1 MASFDSIVIG
11 EDWISEHY
19 FTTDSAKESFH
30 GKVLE
35 LRKLWD
41 AEKKDGRRTVRDD
54 LLATTGELQ
63 TALAA
68 LAENPDAAPTAH
80 ALTRTTFGYPAAL
93 STYTAERAGS
103 ALEIPDALLDGVTSV
118 LFLQAVPVASIED
131 LLDPDT
137 GQLITPAVEDGKP
150 IDSASKAVSAAFRS
164 DNPPVFVV
172 VQAGQ
177 WLLLAE
183 AERWAEGRYLAVDL
197 LVVAER
203 RHEAKGGEIDRVAA
217 MFGKQALLPDA
228 DGNIW
233 WTGVLEDSVKHT
245 VGVSKD
251 LREGIRLS
259 IEIIANEV
267 VRRRADQG
275 LTLDGIEGQDLAK
288 HSLRFLYRILFLLYA
303 EASPEMRVLPTGA
316 AEYEEGYG
324 LDRLRELT
332 LTELVSEQS
341 RTGTHLYESL
351 ATLFRLVD
359 RGHSPAVRED
369 AADDPAPGLEFQPLR
384 ADLFKPE
391 STALIDE
398 VGLGN
403 EATQRVLEH
412 LLLSKES
419 KGRRGADRGFI
430 SYAELGINQLGAVYE
445 GLMSYTGFF
454 AEEDLYEVAKNG
466 DPEKGS
472 WVVPVDRSDHLDEK
486 DFVRVVDEATGE
498 DKPVLHRK
506 GTFVFRL
513 AGRERQQSASYYT
526 PEVLTKFV
534 VSQALEELLDQ
545 NDERTTPEQIL
556 ELTICEP
563 ALGSGAFAI
572 EAVRQLAAEYL
583 KRKQEDL
590 GELIDA
596 DQYPVELQKVKAH
609 IALHQVYGVD
619 LNATA
624 VELAEIS
631 LWLDTMVAGLQAP
644 WFGLH
649 LRRGNSLI
657 GARRSVYAPS
667 LLTKKQWLKT
677 PAKDVPLGKEIGAGI
692 HHFLLPSEGWGAV
705 VDTAEAKKYAP
716 EKREELRLWRNE
728 IRKSPGKAIVKRLQA
743 LAQRVDTLWGF
754 TLRRLTIAESEIR
767 RDIHLWGSNPVDH
780 TPAVTRE
787 EIERALH
794 DESGAYRRLRRA
806 LDAWCSLWFWPLTTG
821 IEPPDWDQWVGGLEA
836 ILGVPSKAGKFE
848 KYGQTSMAGDMSW
861 QELDVAEDTD
871 RAFAQAAPIGRAIAS
886 FPWLEAAADIAGT
899 QGFFHWE
906 LDFAPVFARG
916 GFDLQAGNPPWVR
929 PRSDINALL
938 AEGDP
943 WWQLAVKPTQEQ
955 VKAARE
961 ATLALPGIRDLV
973 LQGTVDV
980 ASTSAFVGSPSEYP
994 LLAGL
999 QPDLYRCFMTL
1010 TWRNAKP
1017 TGSVGL
1023 IHLESHFTD
1032 EKAGTLRAET
1042 YRRLRRHW
1050 QFINE
1055 LQLFE
1060 IQHQKRYGVNVYGDS
1075 QNPDFHQAASL
1086 YHPDTVV
1093 RSLEHDGSGTEPG
1106 IKDLDD
1112 NWDVRPHA
1120 SRIVT
1125 VTSETLRS
1133 WHAVLET
1140 EDIPIEHTRMVYAV
1154 NRSTATVLDKLARA
1168 PRIGALGLRF
1178 SRGWDESIDRAKGYF
1193 DSEWGV
1199 SESWDSVILQGSH
1212 LSVGRPL
1219 YKYPNESMLHNTDW
1233 TEVDLEA
1240 LAPDEIPVTSYKPR
1254 GDRARYDAAY
1264 TRWKTE
1270 PEDSSIP
1277 ARKHYRLAWRN
1288 MAANTGERTL
1298 IPALIPP
1305 GTAHIH
1311 GVSSVG
1317 LPESDVTLAVVG
1329 GCTTSLLHDFAV
1341 RVAPKSTI
1349 SASTLDRLPFVDND
1363 VLRPLILLRSLRL
1376 NCVTSAYASL
1386 WEELYDGSWQHDSWV
1401 PGVGLDYIGRAGLG
1415 NVSPDWTCATPLR
1428 RAVDRRQALV
1438 EIDAIVAIAL
1448 GITADELVTI
1458 YRTQFP
1464 VLQGYDREAV
1474 YDSNGRQLPTKL
1486 ASEYRKKGFVSTV
1499 DLTVGG
1505 VSFTEPFS
1513 SIDRATDLNVAHKH
1527 FQQIATAES
1536 RRNQNPRHLDC
1547 VSGPTSQK
1555 R

>member
-41 AEKKDGRRTVRDD
+41 AEKKDGRTTVRDD
-54 LLATTGELQ
+54 LLAATGELQ

-68 LAENPDAAPTAH
+68 LAENPDAAPAAH
-80 ALTRTTFGYPAAL
+80 ALTRTAFGFPAAL
-93 STYTAERAGS
+93 STYTAERAGTE
-103 ALEIPDALLDGVTSV
+103 LEIPDAQLDGVTSV
-118 LFLQAVPVASIED
+118 LFLQAVPVKSIED
-131 LLDPDT
+131 LLDPAT
-137 GQLITPAVEDGKP
+137 GQLITPVIEDGKP
-150 IDSASKAVSAAFRS
+150 IESASKAMSAAFRS
-164 DNPPVFVV
+164 DAPPAFVV

-233 WTGVLEDSVKHT
+233 WMGVLEDSVKHT

-275 LTLDGIEGQDLAK
+275 LTLEGIEGQDLAK

-332 LTELVSEQS
+332 LTELVSEQA
-341 RTGTHLYESL
+341 RNGTHLYESL

-359 RGHSPAVRED
+359 HGHTPAVRED
-369 AADDPAPGLEFQPLR
+369 VADDQAPGLEFQPLR

-391 STALIDE
+391 STALIDD

-419 KGRRGADRGFI
+419 KGRKGAERGFI

-466 DPEKGS
+466 EPEKGS
-472 WVVPVDRSDHLDEK
+472 WVVPVDRSDHLDQK
-486 DFVRVVDEATGE
+486 DFVRVVEEATGE
-498 DKPVLHRK
+498 EKPVLHRK

-556 ELTICEP
+556 QLSICEP

-596 DQYPVELQKVKAH
+596 DRYPIELQKVKAH

-657 GARRSVYAPS
+657 GARRSVYTPS
-667 LLTKKQWLKT
+667 LLTKKQWLKE
-677 PAKDVPLGKEIGAGI
+677 PAKDVPLGEAIGAGI
-692 HHFLLPSEGWGAV
+692 HHFVLPSEGWGAV
-705 VDTAEAKKYAP
+705 IDTAEAKTYAP

-728 IRKSPGKAIVKRLQA
+728 IRKSPSKAIVKRLEA
-743 LAQRVDTLWGF
+743 LAQRVETLWEF

-767 RDIHLWGSNPVDH
+767 RDIDLWGLQPEEQPPV
-780 TPAVTRE
+780 AVTRE
-787 EIERALH
+787 QIEQVLR
-794 DESGAYRRLRRA
+794 DENGAYRRLRRVM
-806 LDAWCSLWFWPLTTG
+806 DAWCAIWSWPLTTDVQ
-821 IEPPDWDQWVGGLEA
+821 PPDWDQWVGGLEA
-836 ILGVPSKAGKFE
+836 ILGIPPKAGRFE
-848 KYGQTSMAGDMSW
+848 KYGQTSMASDLSW
-861 QELDVAEDTD
+861 QELDIAEDTD
-871 RAFAQAAPIGRAIAS
+871 LTFAQALPIEKALGG
-886 FPWLEAAADIAGT
+886 FPWLKIAAGISSS
-899 QGFFHWE
+899 QGYFHWE

-916 GFDLQAGNPPWVR
+916 GFDLQVGNPPWVR
-929 PRSDINALL
+929 PDWDEAAAL
-938 AEGDP
+938 AEIDP
-943 WWQLAVKPTQEQ
+943 WWQLADKPDEAVKRHKRDAVYARRRATEKILDGRAEQ
-955 VKAARE
+955 AGFKEHLGSR
-961 ATLALPGIRDLV
+961 
-973 LQGTVDV
+973 VDR
-980 ASTSAFVGSPSEYP
+980 P

-999 QPDLYRCFMTL
+999 QPDLYRCFMNH
-1010 TWRNAKP
+1010 TWRLVAP
-1017 TGSVGL
+1017 RGIVGL
-1023 IHLESHFTD
+1023 LHPESHFT
-1032 EKAGTLRAET
+1032 ELRANSLRRAT
-1042 YRRLRRHW
+1042 YQRLRRHW
-1050 QFINE
+1050 QFRNSLI
-1055 LQLFE
+1055 LFD
-1060 IQHQKRYGVNVYGDS
+1060 IADRQSFGVHVYG
-1075 QNPDFHQAASL
+1075 NPRSTRFLNGAEIL
-1086 YHPDTVV
+1086 HPDTAT
-1093 RSLEHDGSGTEPG
+1093 RSLQHDGTGTAPG
-1106 IKDLDD
+1106 VKDDND
-1112 NWDVRPHA
+1112 NWDLRPHA
-1120 SRIVT
+1120 ERVIEVTEDVLATWAELVDEPGTPPLEARMLYPVNRASSEVLSRIA
-1125 VTSETLRS
+1125 S
-1133 WHAVLET
+1133 
-1140 EDIPIEHTRMVYAV
+1140 
-1154 NRSTATVLDKLARA
+1154 A
-1168 PRIGALGLRF
+1168 PRLHGVDFEWTAGWHESADRKLGLF
-1178 SRGWDESIDRAKGYF
+1178 ESRSSIPNRWED
-1193 DSEWGV
+1193 
-1199 SESWDSVILQGSH
+1199 VILQGPH
-1212 LSVGRPL
+1212 LTVGTPL
-1219 YKYPNESMLHNTDW
+1219 VKQPNPTMRSKADYSLVDHDSI
-1233 TEVDLEA
+1233 TEDFIPRTNYQVRK
-1240 LAPDEIPVTSYKPR
+1240 PYDEYI
-1254 GDRARYDAAY
+1254 AAY
-1264 TRWKTE
+1264 SKWRGKPSSDYFRVAWREMSQPTNLRTLHSALLPPGPTHVHAVHTFTLIGDNRKLAVLAGVSHSIIA
-1270 PEDSSIP
+1270 DFMVKVIGSAHVKSSIWKQLP
-1277 ARKHYRLAWRN
+1277 LPTEHNL
-1288 MAANTGERTL
+1288 ERQ
-1298 IPALIPP
+1298 
-1305 GTAHIH
+1305 
-1311 GVSSVG
+1311 
-1317 LPESDVTLAVVG
+1317 
-1329 GCTTSLLHDFAV
+1329 
-1341 RVAPKSTI
+1341 
-1349 SASTLDRLPFVDND
+1349 
-1363 VLRPLILLRSLRL
+1363 LILRALRL
-1376 NCVTSAYASL
+1376 NCLVRPFAPI
-1386 WEELYDGSWQHDSWV
+1386 WEELYESDWRHDAWV
-1401 PGVGLDYIGRAGLG
+1401 PQVNVDYPNRAQLGAIGPAWE
-1415 NVSPDWTCATPLR
+1415 WTTPLR
-1428 RAVDRRQALV
+1428 RAADRRQAVV
-1438 EIDAIVAIAL
+1438 EIDAIVAIML
-1448 GITADELVTI
+1448 GITAEELLTI

-1464 VLQGYDREAV
+1464 VLQKHEREAL
-1474 YDSNGRQLPTKL
+1474 YDATGRQLPTKL
-1486 ASEYRKKGFVSTV
+1486 ASEYRKKGSFKPA
-1499 DLTVGG
+1499 DLTVDGI
-1505 VSFTEPFS
+1505 TYQEPFAGV
-1513 SIDRATDLNVAHKH
+1513 DRERDMEIAHRH
-1527 FQQIATAES
+1527 FLGAIEE
-1536 RRNQNPRHLDC
+1536 
-1547 VSGPTSQK
+1547 
-1555 R
+1555 

>member
-19 FTTDSAKESFH
+19 FTTDSVKESFH

-35 LRKLWD
+35 LRKMWD
-41 AEKKDGRRTVRDD
+41 AEKKEGRATVRDD
-54 LLATTGELQ
+54 LLAATKDLQ
-63 TALAA
+63 TALAG
-68 LAENPDAAPTAH
+68 LAENPDSASEAH
-80 ALTRTTFGYPAAL
+80 ALTRATFGYPATLA
-93 STYTAERAGS
+93 TFTAERAGS
-103 ALEIPDALLDGVTSV
+103 ELEIPDAKLDGIASV
-118 LFLQAVPVASIED
+118 LFLRALPVTSIED

-137 GQLITPAVEDGKP
+137 GLLVTPAIEDGKP
-150 IDSASKAVSAAFRS
+150 IESASKAISAAFRS
-164 DNPPVFVV
+164 DVPPSFVL

-183 AERWAEGRYLAVDL
+183 GERWAEGRYLAVDL
-197 LVVAER
+197 LVVTER
-203 RHEAKGGEIDRVAA
+203 RHEARGGEIDRVAA
-217 MFGKQALLPDA
+217 MFGKQALVPDA

-233 WTGVLEDSVKHT
+233 WTRVLEDSVKHT

-267 VRRRADQG
+267 VQRRCEKG
-275 LTLDGIEGQDLAK
+275 LTLDGIDGQDLAK

-324 LDRLRELT
+324 LDRMRELT
-332 LTELVSEQS
+332 LTELVSAQA

-359 RGHSPAVRED
+359 RGHTPAVRD
-369 AADDPAPGLEFQPLR
+369 DNPDDPAPGLEFQPLR
-384 ADLFKPE
+384 ADLFSPA

-398 VGLGN
+398 VSLGN

-419 KGRRGADRGFI
+419 KGRKGADRGFI

-486 DFVRVVDEATGE
+486 DFVRAVDEATGE
-498 DKPVLHRK
+498 EKPVLHRR
-506 GTFVFRL
+506 GAFVFRL

-545 NDERTTPEQIL
+545 NDERTTPQQIL

-596 DQYPVELQKVKAH
+596 DQYSVELQKVKAH

-657 GARRSVYAPS
+657 GARRTVYAPT

-677 PAKDVPLGKEIGAGI
+677 PAKDVPIGEEIGAGI
-692 HHFLLPSEGWGAV
+692 HHFLLPSEGWCAV
-705 VDTAEAKKYAP
+705 IDTAEAKTYAP
-716 EKREELRLWRNE
+716 DKREKLRLWRNE
-728 IRKSPGKAIVKRLQA
+728 IRKSPSKDITKRLTA
-743 LAQRVDTLWGF
+743 ITQRVETLWEF

-767 RDIHLWGSNPVDH
+767 RDIQVWGSEAVDH
-780 TPAVTRE
+780 TSAVTRE
-787 EIERALH
+787 QIERVLH
-794 DESGAYRRLRRA
+794 DEDGAYRRLRRA
-806 LDAWCSLWFWPLTTG
+806 MDAWCAIWSWPLTTE

-836 ILGVPSKAGKFE
+836 ILGVPPKAGKFE
-848 KYGQTSMAGDMSW
+848 KYGQTSLAGDVNW

-871 RAFAQAAPIGRAIAS
+871 RTFAQALPIEKALDG
-886 FPWLEAAADIAGT
+886 FPWLTVAAGIADT

-929 PRSDINALL
+929 PDVNIDELL

-943 WWQLAVKPTQEQ
+943 WWQLKAKSTQSEDAEH
-955 VKAARE
+955 VEIALNLPGMRDFVLDSITE
-961 ATLALPGIRDLV
+961 TLAVRAAL
-973 LQGTVDV
+973 
-980 ASTSAFVGSPSEYP
+980 SSPQLYP
-994 LLAGL
+994 LQIGL
-999 QPDLYRCFMTL
+999 RADLYRCFMEL
-1010 TWRNAKP
+1010 TWRNAKS

-1032 EKAGTLRAET
+1032 EKAGRLRAET

-1055 LQLFE
+1055 LKLFE
-1060 IQHQKRYGVNVYGDS
+1060 IQNQRRFGVNVYGS
-1075 QNPDFHQAASL
+1075 HRSPSFVQAASL
-1086 YHPDTVV
+1086 YHPDTAE
-1093 RSLEHDGSGTEPG
+1093 RSLKHDGSGTEPG
-1106 IKDLDD
+1106 IKDPDG
-1112 NWDVRPHA
+1112 NWDLRPHSGRLVYVTIETLGTWHAALEEAGTPVDQSRMVYSVNRASADVLAKLAAA
-1120 SRIVT
+1120 SRI
-1125 VTSETLRS
+1125 ETLNLQFS
-1133 WHAVLET
+1133 LGWME
-1140 EDIPIEHTRMVYAV
+1140 
-1154 NRSTATVLDKLARA
+1154 NNATK
-1168 PRIGALGLRF
+1168 
-1178 SRGWDESIDRAKGYF
+1178 AKGYY
-1193 DSEWGV
+1193 SARWGRAD
-1199 SESWDSVILQGSH
+1199 SWDDVILQGPH
-1212 LSVGRPL
+1212 LYVGNPF
-1219 YKYPNESMLHNTDW
+1219 YKSPNETMRNHLDW
-1233 TEVDLEA
+1233 TSVDLESLPA
-1240 LAPDEIPVTSYKPR
+1240 DAVPITSYKPM
-1254 GDRARYDAAY
+1254 GDRSRYDAAY
-1264 TRWKTE
+1264 TRWQTE
-1270 PEDSSIP
+1270 SENSVS
-1277 ARKHYRLAWRN
+1277 ARQFYRVAWRN
-1288 MAANTGERTL
+1288 QAANTGERTL
-1298 IPALIPP
+1298 IPAIIPP
-1305 GTAHIH
+1305 GAAHVDGIYSA
-1311 GVSSVG
+1311 GA
-1317 LPESDVTLAVVG
+1317 PDSDITVIPLANAFMS
-1329 GCTTSLLHDFAV
+1329 SLLSDFSV
-1341 RVAPKSTI
+1341 RSAPKSNIRANVAERMPFADDAAARNALVLRALRLHCLTDAYAELF
-1349 SASTLDRLPFVDND
+1349 SAS
-1363 VLRPLILLRSLRL
+1363 
-1376 NCVTSAYASL
+1376 
-1386 WEELYDGSWQHDSWV
+1386 WHYDFLEDSWTDTHPV
-1401 PGVGLDYIGRAGLG
+1401 LMEWPLAAPEPTWSPGV
-1415 NVSPDWTCATPLR
+1415 PLR
-1428 RAVDRRQALV
+1428 RALLRRQALL
-1438 EIDAIVAIAL
+1438 EIDVLVAISL
-1448 GITADELVTI
+1448 GITAEELCTI

-1464 VLQGYDREAV
+1464 VLAGYDRKQVAF
-1474 YDSNGRQLPTKL
+1474 DDNGRIVPTGVLQAWRKL
-1486 ASEYRKKGFVSTV
+1486 GQPTEGFERVETHPGSEVSYTYRAPFAFVERERDMRIAYAEFVSRFENT
-1499 DLTVGG
+1499 
-1505 VSFTEPFS
+1505 
-1513 SIDRATDLNVAHKH
+1513 
-1527 FQQIATAES
+1527 
-1536 RRNQNPRHLDC
+1536 
-1547 VSGPTSQK
+1547 
-1555 R
+1555 

>member
-11 EDWISEHY
+11 EAWISEHY

-41 AEKKDGRRTVRDD
+41 AEKKADRATVRDS
-54 LLATTGELQ
+54 LLASAGALQ
-63 TALAA
+63 TALAG
-68 LAENPDAAPTAH
+68 LAENPDTAPQAHTLIRTA
-80 ALTRTTFGYPAAL
+80 FGYP
-93 STYTAERAGS
+93 STLGTFTAERAGS
-103 ALEIPDALLDGVTSV
+103 ELEIPNATLGDATSV
-118 LFLQAVPVASIED
+118 LFLQAVPVTAIED
-131 LLDPDT
+131 LLDPAT
-137 GQLITPAVEDGKP
+137 GLLISPAVEDGKP
-150 IDSASKAVSAAFRS
+150 IESASKAVSAAFRS
-164 DNPPVFVV
+164 DAPPAFVV

-203 RHEAKGGEIDRVAA
+203 RHEARGGEIDRVAA
-217 MFGKQALLPDA
+217 MFGRQALLPDA

-233 WTGVLEDSVKHT
+233 WSGVLADSVKHT

-267 VRRRADQG
+267 VRRRTKKS
-275 LTLDGIEGQDLAK
+275 LSLDGIDGQDLAK

-332 LTELVSEQS
+332 LTELTSARA

-359 RGHSPAVRED
+359 EGHTPAVRAD
-369 AADDPAPGLEFQPLR
+369 DADDPAPGLEFQPLR
-384 ADLFKPE
+384 ADLFAPA

-403 EATQRVLEH
+403 EAMQQVLEH

-419 KGRRGADRGFI
+419 KGRRGGDRGFI

-486 DFVRVVDEATGE
+486 DFVRAVDEATGE
-498 DKPVLHRK
+498 AKPVLHRK

-556 ELTICEP
+556 ELSICEP

-596 DQYPVELQKVKAH
+596 DQYPIELQKVKAH

-657 GARRSVYAPS
+657 GARRAVYAPN
-667 LLTKKQWLKT
+667 LLTKKQWLKAV
-677 PAKDVPLGKEIGAGI
+677 PRDVPLTSRWLSHDERSEECVETIGTGI

-705 VDTAEAKKYAP
+705 IDTTEAKKYAP
-716 EKREELRLWRNE
+716 DKREELRLWRNE
-728 IRKSPGKAIVKRLQA
+728 IRKSPNKAIVKRLTA
-743 LAQRVDTLWGF
+743 LAQRVETLWDF
-754 TLRRLTIAESEIR
+754 TLRRLMIAESEIR
-767 RDIHLWGSNPVDH
+767 RDIHLWGSDPVDH

-787 EIERALH
+787 DIETVLR
-794 DESGAYRRLRRA
+794 DPNGAYLRLRRA
-806 LDAWCSLWFWPLTTG
+806 MDAWCAIWSWPLTTD
-821 IEPPDWDQWVGGLEA
+821 IEPPDWDHWVGGLEA
-836 ILGVPSKAGKFE
+836 ILGVSPKAGKFE
-848 KYGQTSMAGDMSW
+848 KYGQTSLAGDMNW

-871 RAFAQAAPIGRAIAS
+871 RTFAQAQPIEKALNA
-886 FPWLEAAADIAGT
+886 FPWMTVAAEVADK
-899 QGFFHWE
+899 QGYFHWE
-906 LDFAPVFARG
+906 LDFAPVFTRG
-916 GFDLQAGNPPWVR
+916 GFDLQVGNPPWVR
-929 PRSDINALL
+929 PDVNIDELL

-943 WWQLAVKPTQEQ
+943 WWQLKTKSTQIEDAEH
-955 VKAARE
+955 VEIALNLPGMRGFVLDSITE
-961 ATLALPGIRDLV
+961 TLAVRAAL
-973 LQGTVDV
+973 
-980 ASTSAFVGSPSEYP
+980 SSAQLYP
-994 LLAGL
+994 LQAGL
-999 QPDLYRCFMTL
+999 RADLYRCFMEL
-1010 TWRNAKP
+1010 TWRNAKS

-1032 EKAGTLRAET
+1032 EKAGSLRAET

-1060 IQHQKRYGVNVYGDS
+1060 IQHQKRFGVNVYGPTREP
-1075 QNPDFHQAASL
+1075 NFVQAASL
-1086 YHPDTVV
+1086 YHPDTVT

-1106 IKDLDD
+1106 IKDPDG
-1112 NWDVRPHA
+1112 NWDLRPHA
-1120 SRIVT
+1120 ARIVQ
-1125 VTSETLRS
+1125 VDVGTLRS

-1140 EDIPIEHTRMVYAV
+1140 DDVPINQTRMVYAV
-1154 NRSTATVLDKLARA
+1154 NRSSDAVLNKMSSA
-1168 PRIGALGLRF
+1168 PRLAALDLRF
-1178 SRGWDESIDRAKGYF
+1178 SAGWNETTDRAKKRF
-1193 DSEWGV
+1193 KPAWGRA
-1199 SESWDSVILQGSH
+1199 ESWGEVILQGPH
-1212 LSVGRPL
+1212 LYVGNPF
-1219 YKYPNESMLHNTDW
+1219 YKSPNETMRNHLDW
-1233 TEVDLEA
+1233 TAVDLESLPA
-1240 LAPDEIPVTSYKPR
+1240 DAVPITSYKPM
-1254 GDRARYDAAY
+1254 GDRDRYDAAY
-1264 TRWKTE
+1264 THWQTE
-1270 PEDSSIP
+1270 PEDSVS
-1277 ARKHYRLAWRN
+1277 ARQFYRVAWRN
-1288 MAANTGERTL
+1288 QAANTGERTL
-1298 IPALIPP
+1298 IPAIIPP
-1305 GTAHIH
+1305 GAAHVDGIYSA
-1311 GVSSVG
+1311 GAPDSNMTIIPLLNAFLS
-1317 LPESDVTLAVVG
+1317 
-1329 GCTTSLLHDFAV
+1329 SLLADFSV
-1341 RVAPKSTI
+1341 RSAPKSNI
-1349 SASTLDRLPFVDND
+1349 RANVAERMPFVDDAAGRNA
-1363 VLRPLILLRSLRL
+1363 LILRALRL
-1376 NCVTSAYASL
+1376 NCLTDAYA
-1386 WEELYDGSWQHDSWV
+1386 ELFSATWHSNFLEDSWTDSHPVLMERPLAV
-1401 PGVGLDYIGRAGLG
+1401 PESAW
-1415 NVSPDWTCATPLR
+1415 SPAVPLR
-1428 RAVDRRQALV
+1428 RAILRRQALL
-1438 EIDAIVAIAL
+1438 EIDVLVAISL
-1448 GITADELVTI
+1448 GITVEELCTI

-1464 VLQGYDREAV
+1464 VLAGYDRKQVAF
-1474 YDSNGRQLPTKL
+1474 DANGRTVPTRVL
-1486 ASEYRKKGFVSTV
+1486 QAWRRSG
-1499 DLTVGG
+1499 
-1505 VSFTEPFS
+1505 EPS
-1513 SIDRATDLNVAHKH
+1513 QG
-1527 FQQIATAES
+1527 FQQAEMHPGS
-1536 RRNQNPRHLDC
+1536 KIWYTYRTPFIFLDREQDMR
-1547 VSGPTSQK
+1547 TSYAEFVIRLK
-1555 R
+1555 KT

>member
-41 AEKKDGRRTVRDD
+41 AEKKDGRTTVRDD
-54 LLATTGELQ
+54 LLAATGDLQ

-68 LAENPDAAPTAH
+68 LAENPDAAPAAH
-80 ALTRTTFGYPAAL
+80 ALTRTAFGYPAAL
-93 STYTAERAGS
+93 STFTAERAGTE
-103 ALEIPDALLDGVTSV
+103 LEIPDTQLDGVTSV
-118 LFLQAVPVASIED
+118 LFLQAVPVKSIED
-131 LLDPDT
+131 LLDPAT
-137 GQLITPAVEDGKP
+137 GHLITPALEDGKP
-150 IDSASKAVSAAFRS
+150 IEAASKAVSAAFRS
-164 DNPPVFVV
+164 DTPPSFVV

-217 MFGKQALLPDA
+217 IFGKQALLPDA

-233 WTGVLEDSVKHT
+233 WTGVLDDSVKHT

-267 VRRRADQG
+267 VRRRAAKG
-275 LTLDGIEGQDLAK
+275 LTLEGIDGQDLAR

-359 RGHSPAVRED
+359 RGHTPAVRED
-369 AADDPAPGLEFQPLR
+369 VADDPAPGLEFQPLR

-412 LLLSKES
+412 LLLSKEA
-419 KGRRGADRGFI
+419 KGRRGAERGFI

-472 WVVPVDRSDHLDEK
+472 WVVPTTREAHLSRSD
-486 DFVRVVDEATGE
+486 FVKVLDEATGE
-498 DKPVLHRK
+498 EKRVVHHK

-513 AGRERQQSASYYT
+513 AGRARQQSASYYT

-556 ELTICEP
+556 QLTVCEP

-590 GELIDA
+590 GELVDA
-596 DQYPVELQKVKAH
+596 DQYPIELQKVKAH

-631 LWLDTMVAGLQAP
+631 LWLDTMVAGLHAP

-657 GARRSVYAPS
+657 GARRSVYTPS
-667 LLTKKQWLKT
+667 LLAKKQWLKA
-677 PAKDVPLGKEIGAGI
+677 PAKDIPLGEEIGTGI

-705 VDTAEAKKYAP
+705 IDTAEAKTYAP

-728 IRKSPGKAIVKRLQA
+728 IRKSPSKAIVKRLQA
-743 LAQRVDTLWGF
+743 LAQRVETLWEF

-767 RDIHLWGSNPVDH
+767 RGIHLWGSEQVEH

-787 EIERALH
+787 EIENVLS
-794 DESGAYRRLRRA
+794 DPNGAYQRLHRVM
-806 LDAWCSLWFWPLTTG
+806 DAWCAIWSWPLTTD
-821 IEPPDWDQWVGGLEA
+821 IKPPDWDQWVGGLEA
-836 ILGVPSKAGKFE
+836 ILGVPPKANKFE
-848 KYGQTSMAGDMSW
+848 KLGQFSFSGDMGW
-861 QELDVAEDTD
+861 EELDTAEDID
-871 RAFAQAAPIGRAIAS
+871 RSFSQAPPIEKALSS
-886 FPWLEAAADIAGT
+886 FPWLTVTTGIADA

-906 LDFAPVFARG
+906 LDFAPAFACG
-916 GFDLQAGNPPWVR
+916 GFDLQVGNPPWVR
-929 PRSDINALL
+929 PDWDEAGVL
-938 AEGDP
+938 AEFDP
-943 WWQLAVKPTQEQ
+943 WWQLVDKPDEDIRLSKRAEALAQHGALDSFLDER
-955 VKAARE
+955 ARQAGMKE
-961 ATLALPGIRDLV
+961 HLGSGVDRLV
-973 LQGTVDV
+973 
-980 ASTSAFVGSPSEYP
+980 
-994 LLAGL
+994 LAGL
-999 QPDLYRCFMTL
+999 QPDLYRCFIDQ
-1010 TWRNAKP
+1010 TWRSMTAH
-1017 TGSVGL
+1017 GIVGL
-1023 IHLESHFTD
+1023 LHPESHFT
-1032 EKAGTLRAET
+1032 ELRAKNLRREA

-1050 QFINE
+1050 HFRNG
-1055 LQLFE
+1055 LRLFE
-1060 IQHQKRYGVNVYGDS
+1060 IGHAREYGVHIYGTAS
-1075 QNPDFHQAASL
+1075 RINFLQAATL
-1086 YHPDTVV
+1086 YHPDTAT
-1093 RSLEHDGSGTEPG
+1093 RSLDHDGSGPEPG
-1106 IKDLDD
+1106 VRNDEGKWDL
-1112 NWDVRPHA
+1112 RPHSHRITTISENSLETWAKLIEAPGTPITEARMLYPVNQASANVLEKISTAPRLGDIEFQWTRGWEEDRDRKLGHFSAA
-1120 SRIVT
+1120 SRVPDCWET
-1125 VTSETLRS
+1125 VVLQGPHISVATPLYQQPNPSMRS
-1133 WHAVLET
+1133 NQ
-1140 EDIPIEHTRMVYAV
+1140 DY
-1154 NRSTATVLDKLARA
+1154 S
-1168 PRIGALGLRF
+1168 
-1178 SRGWDESIDRAKGYF
+1178 SIDVA
-1193 DSEWGV
+1193 S
-1199 SESWDSVILQGSH
+1199 I
-1212 LSVGRPL
+1212 
-1219 YKYPNESMLHNTDW
+1219 NEDF
-1233 TEVDLEA
+1233 
-1240 LAPDEIPVTSYKPR
+1240 IPRTNYQIAVPIHEHI
-1254 GDRARYDAAY
+1254 AAY
-1264 TRWKTE
+1264 PKWQGE
-1270 PEDSSIP
+1270 PTSTFF
-1277 ARKHYRLAWRN
+1277 RLAWRE
-1288 MAANTGERTL
+1288 MCDVATVRTL
-1298 IPALIPP
+1298 HSALLPAGPTHVHAVHSFTLPSKIDLALI
-1305 GTAHIH
+1305 A
-1311 GVSSVG
+1311 GVSHSIV
-1317 LPESDVTLAVVG
+1317 A
-1329 GCTTSLLHDFAV
+1329 DFLIKAIGSGHV
-1341 RVAPKSTI
+1341 KPNTWKQI
-1349 SASTLDRLPFVDND
+1349 PFPADHP
-1363 VLRPLILLRSLRL
+1363 LKQALILRTLRL
-1376 NCVTSAYASL
+1376 NCLVSPYAPL
-1386 WEELYDGSWQHDSWV
+1386 WEELYSDAWKHDAWV
-1401 PGVGLDYIGRAGLG
+1401 PGVGVGYLNLTALG
-1415 NVSPDWTCATPLR
+1415 DVGPQWGWTTPLR
-1428 RAVDRRQALV
+1428 RSADRRQALV
-1438 EIDAIVAIAL
+1438 EIDAIVAIML
-1448 GITADELVTI
+1448 GITADELMTI

-1464 VLQGYDREAV
+1464 VLQKYEREAL
-1474 YDSNGRQLPTKL
+1474 YDAAGRQLPTKL
-1486 ASEYRKKGFVSTV
+1486 ASEYRKKGFLKPA
-1499 DLTVGG
+1499 DLTVDG
-1505 VSFTEPFS
+1505 VTYQEPFTGVHRER
-1513 SIDRATDLNVAHKH
+1513 DMELAHRH
-1527 FQQIATAES
+1527 FTSYREP
-1536 RRNQNPRHLDC
+1536 RRWEK
-1547 VSGPTSQK
+1547 TE
-1555 R
+1555 

>member
-41 AEKKDGRRTVRDD
+41 AEKKDGRTTVRDD
-54 LLATTGELQ
+54 LLAATTELQ
-63 TALAA
+63 TALAG
-68 LAENPDAAPTAH
+68 LAENPDAAPEAH

-93 STYTAERAGS
+93 STFTAERAGS
-103 ALEIPDALLDGVTSV
+103 ELEIPDAKLDGIASV

-131 LLDPDT
+131 LLDPET
-137 GQLITPAVEDGKP
+137 GLLISPAVEDGKS
-150 IDSASKAVSAAFRS
+150 IESASKAVSAAFRS
-164 DNPPVFVV
+164 DAPPAFVV

-217 MFGKQALLPDA
+217 MFGRQALLPDA

-267 VRRRADQG
+267 VKRRASQG
-275 LTLDGIEGQDLAK
+275 LTLDGIDGQDLAK

-359 RGHSPAVRED
+359 RGHTPNVRED
-369 AADDPAPGLEFQPLR
+369 VADDPAPGLEFQPLR
-384 ADLFKPE
+384 ADLFKSE

-472 WVVPVDRSDHLDEK
+472 WVVPVDRSDYLDEK
-486 DFVRVVDEATGE
+486 DFVRAVDEATGE
-498 DKPVLHRK
+498 EKPVLHRK

-667 LLTKKQWLKT
+667 LLAKKQWLKE
-677 PAKDVPLGKEIGAGI
+677 PAKDVPLREEIGDGI
-692 HHFLLPSEGWGAV
+692 HHFLLPAEGWGAV
-705 VDTAEAKKYAP
+705 IDTAEAKTYAP

-728 IRKSPGKAIVKRLQA
+728 IRKSPSKAIVKRLQA
-743 LAQRVDTLWGF
+743 LAQRVETLWEF

-767 RDIHLWGSNPVDH
+767 RDIHLWGSEPVDH

-787 EIERALH
+787 EIELVL
-794 DESGAYRRLRRA
+794 SNPNGAYQRLRRVM
-806 LDAWCSLWFWPLTTG
+806 DAWCAIWSWPMTTD
-821 IEPPDWDQWVGGLEA
+821 IEPPDWDQWVGALEA
-836 ILGVPSKAGKFE
+836 VLGVPVKETAAE
-848 KYGQTSMAGDMSW
+848 RRGQMSIGRDTSW
-861 QELDVAEDTD
+861 QELGFAEENDLLLS
-871 RAFAQAAPIGRAIAS
+871 RAMAVGHAYHQ
-886 FPWLEAAADIAGT
+886 FPWLDVAQKIAEP

-906 LDFAPVFARG
+906 LDFAPVFAG
-916 GFDLQAGNPPWVR
+916 GGIDLQVGNPPWVR
-929 PRSDINALL
+929 PDWDEASVL
-938 AEGDP
+938 AEFDP
-943 WWQLAVKPTQEQ
+943 WWLLAT
-955 VKAARE
+955 KAPE
-961 ATLALPGIRDLV
+961 ATKREKRAALLSGPSIAGQFLNERAVQAGAIEHY
-973 LQGTVDV
+973 
-980 ASTSAFVGSPSEYP
+980 GSSNDRPILE
-994 LLAGL
+994 GL
-999 QPDLYRCFMTL
+999 RPNLYRCFMER
-1010 TWRNAKP
+1010 TWRSASTNGIVA
-1017 TGSVGL
+1017 L
-1023 IHLESHFTD
+1023 IHPDTHFT
-1032 EKAGTLRAET
+1032 ELRARKLREAAYT
-1042 YRRLRRHW
+1042 RLRRHW
-1050 QFINE
+1050 EFRNAIH
-1055 LQLFE
+1055 LFTE
-1060 IQHQKRYGVNVYGDS
+1060 IDRHIHYAVHIYGRTDK
-1075 QNPDFHQAASL
+1075 PDFIQGASL
-1086 YHPDTVV
+1086 FHPDTAA
-1093 RSLEHDGSGTEPG
+1093 RSVNHDGSGETPGMKDADGSWDLRPHSKRIIHVDDTVLGVWAQVIDEPG
-1106 IKDLDD
+1106 TPA
-1112 NWDVRPHA
+1112 REA
-1120 SRIVT
+1120 RILYPINQPSAAVLRKIANAPRF
-1125 VTSETLRS
+1125 SETNFK
-1133 WHAVLET
+1133 WC
-1140 EDIPIEHTRMVYAV
+1140 
-1154 NRSTATVLDKLARA
+1154 
-1168 PRIGALGLRF
+1168 F
-1178 SRGWDESIDRAKGYF
+1178 GWDEAAEKKRGRIRNYTHTPDNLN
-1193 DSEWGV
+1193 V
-1199 SESWDSVILQGSH
+1199 SILQGPHITVSNPLFKAP
-1212 LSVGRPL
+1212 LSDNKTNRD
-1219 YKYPNESMLHNTDW
+1219 YAEI
-1233 TEVDLEA
+1233 DL
-1240 LAPDEIPVTSYKPR
+1240 T
-1254 GDRARYDAAY
+1254 
-1264 TRWKTE
+1264 
-1270 PEDSSIP
+1270 SIP
-1277 ARKHYRLAWRN
+1277 EEFVASTNYIPDVPYTEYISAYPRWSDAPSNTFFRLVWRE
-1288 MAANTGERTL
+1288 MCDSATVRTL
-1298 IPALIPP
+1298 HAAVIPP
-1305 GTAHIH
+1305 GPTHVLTMH
-1311 GVSSVG
+1311 SVG
-1317 LPESDVTLAVVG
+1317 DVGHLDLAVAAGFASSLIGDFMMKISTSGHINVG
-1329 GCTTSLLHDFAV
+1329 AI
-1341 RVAPKSTI
+1341 A
-1349 SASTLDRLPFVDND
+1349 RLPHVRNHPLEQSL
-1363 VLRPLILLRSLRL
+1363 VLRTLRL
-1376 NCVTSAYASL
+1376 NSL
-1386 WEELYDGSWQHDSWV
+1386 TNDYGTLWSSLYNLDWTNDSWAYN
-1401 PGVGLDYIGRAGLG
+1401 PENYRTRLSLG
-1415 NVSPDWTCATPLR
+1415 AVEPQWSWSTPIR
-1428 RAVDRRQALV
+1428 SDFDRRQALI
-1438 EIDAIVAIAL
+1438 EIDAIVAVMLDISAE
-1448 GITADELVTI
+1448 ELLTI
-1458 YRTQFP
+1458 YSTQFP
-1464 VLQGYDREAV
+1464 VLQKYEREAL
-1474 YDSNGRQLPTKL
+1474 YDATGRQLPTTL
-1486 ASEYRKKGFVSTV
+1486 ASEYRRHRGLEPA
-1499 DLTVGG
+1499 DLTVDG
-1505 VSFTEPFS
+1505 VTYQEPFTGV
-1513 SIDRATDLNVAHKH
+1513 DRERDMELAHEYFATHSTAH
-1527 FQQIATAES
+1527 
-1536 RRNQNPRHLDC
+1536 
-1547 VSGPTSQK
+1547 
-1555 R
+1555 